1 MVTRRQTLAMAGT
14 AAASALLPKFTWAQ
28 SNYPSKTVE
37 LIVPFAP
44 GGGIDLFG
52 RTVSRVL
59 NDEKIVPAHI
69 EVTNMPGAGGAL
81 GMAEMVQRNDDAYSL
96 SVYGLHII
104 LTPLTMGTP
113 YSYKDMTCLAKLCS
127 ESDIMVVRT
136 ESPIKSLQEVADA
149 ITKDPGSL
157 SFGGATIGN
166 SDQITLSKLAIS
178 LGIDPT
184 KLTYVAYSGGEAN
197 AAVLGG
203 HVDVG
208 FGGPDLM
215 DLVQGGK
222 MRALAVTSAKRLGG
236 RMKDIP
242 TFREQGYDV
251 LFQSWRAVCAP
262 PHMPAD
268 VVAYW
273 HAKLGEMVKTD
284 AWKAELEKNQW
295 DYEFETGDAFRASM
309 DAEYEDL
316 NKLLKTLGLVK

>member
-14 AAASALLPKFTWAQ
+14 AAASALLPKLTWAQ
-28 SNYPSKTVE
+28 SNYPSKTIE

-52 RTVSRVL
+52 RTISRVL

-136 ESPIKSLQEVADA
+136 ESPIKSLKEVADA

-222 MRALAVTSAKRLGG
+222 MRALAVTSPKRLGG

-273 HAKLGEMVKTD
+273 QAKLGEMVKTD